1 MTDMRSSAIF
11 FSRHTYT
18 STLNS
23 AWYLQQKW
31 KKVILD
37 TKTFQC
43 WTSSGWHTFP
53 YLAINPVQIH
63 SLFNR
68 LLLKDHFRCKKGGRY
83 PWKSRQGDICEKK
96 FSRYS
101 NSDLCTGGRTI
112 TAMLLLKTP
121 HNFSVALTMLFV
133 VIWQTVPQW
142 KMCYSLY
149 QSCQR
154 RCCF

>member
-23 AWYLQQKW
+23 AWYLQQKK

-43 WTSSGWHTFP
+43 WKSSGWHTFP

-101 NSDLCTGGRTI
+101 NFPLWPVHWDRTI

-121 HNFSVALTMLFV
+121 HNFSLVLTMLFV
-133 VIWQTVPQW
+133 VIWQTVAQW
-142 KMCYSLY
+142 KMYSI
-149 QSCQR
+149 SCQR